1 MFSLVD
7 SPELDSFRQSVR
19 QKLAALDTP
28 RVEDDCALE
37 TFVDVGKDWQKKLAQ
52 AGLIGVHWP
61 VEYGGKGLSLV
72 EEAVIQEEL
81 AKRKAPQLLGL
92 FGLTMVGPVLIEL
105 GSQAQ
110 KEKFLPPILDASH
123 VWCQGFSEP
132 NAGSDLASM
141 TTTAKKVKG
150 GYSLSGQKIWTSFA
164 HIADYC
170 FIVART
176 GPEKERYKN
185 LTYFLV
191 PMNSAGITVRPLR
204 QITGDS
210 EFNEVFLD
218 EVFVPEENRVGD
230 EGKGWDIAIR
240 TLMYERVILTF
251 ARQIQSENVLRAVL
265 EQSTE
270 VEQELAE
277 LVVDAYATR
286 ALAYRHLIQ
295 YASGKTPGAEGS
307 LNKLGWSEFFQR
319 LSKFALKKEGY
330 GGIFEGG
337 AVQRY
342 LYSRG
347 RTIAAGTSEI
357 QRGIIA
363 ERILGLPRA
372 KVSSAKIHNKG

>member
-7 SPELDSFRQSVR
+7 SPELESFRQSVR
-19 QKLAALDTP
+19 ETLAALDTP
-28 RVEDDCALE
+28 LVEDDCSLE
-37 TFVDVGKDWQKKLAQ
+37 TFVNVGKDWQKNLAQ

-110 KEKFLPPILDASH
+110 KEKFLPPILDATH

-150 GYSLSGQKIWTSFA
+150 GYSISGQKIWTSFA

-191 PMNSAGITVRPLR
+191 PMESAGITVRPLR

-251 ARQIQSENVLRAVL
+251 ARQIQSETTLRAIL

-270 VEQELAE
+270 LEQELAE

-319 LSKFALKKEGY
+319 LAKFALKKEGNE
-330 GGIFEGG
+330 GIFEGS

-372 KVSSAKIHNKG
+372 RITEKG